1 MTREEWLRVKDVTA
15 AVARLKTT
23 TVVNEAYVKL
33 FAQRDVDWQDR
44 RHFFA
49 IAALIDLR
57 EPLLSRPRVIV
68 CPRVDNSLN
77 TLGFCS
83 RRVRRA
89 LVTWGGSTDCHGGV
103 QEVSHVLY
111 FRVLLE
117 PVS

>member
-33 FAQRDVDWQDR
+33 FAQRDVDWQNR

-57 EPLLSRPRVIV
+57 EPLLSKPRVIV
-68 CPRVDNSLN
+68 CPRVDKSPN
-77 TLGFCS
+77 TLGLCS
-83 RRVRRA
+83 RHVHRA
-89 LVTWGGSTDCHGGV
+89 FVT
-103 QEVSHVLY
+103 
-111 FRVLLE
+111 
-117 PVS
+117 